1 MKLTKKEEMEKKK
14 ELTLDMLQP
23 SRYKPNDLEQ
33 MAEDTKF
40 SKSKKTLPNMEE
52 VQAHF
57 DSLQGRYVRSTDPL
71 SKSVPTESSM
81 RKLSRRSMKKSF
93 PWVMR
98 PDTHTWSL
106 VLLTGTLVFSS

>member
-1 MKLTKKEEMEKKK
+1 MEKKK

-40 SKSKKTLPNMEE
+40 SKSKKTLPNMEKY

>member
-40 SKSKKTLPNMEE
+40 SKSKKTLPNMGK
-52 VQAHF
+52 VCT
-57 DSLQGRYVRSTDPL
+57 G
-71 SKSVPTESSM
+71 
-81 RKLSRRSMKKSF
+81 SF
-93 PWVMR
+93 
-98 PDTHTWSL
+98 
-106 VLLTGTLVFSS
+106 

>member
-40 SKSKKTLPNMEE
+40 SKRKI
-52 VQAHF
+52 Q
-57 DSLQGRYVRSTDPL
+57 RSP
-71 SKSVPTESSM
+71 
-81 RKLSRRSMKKSF
+81 F
-93 PWVMR
+93 
-98 PDTHTWSL
+98 HTM
-106 VLLTGTLVFSS
+106 V